1 MSKENNRSQQIPRT
15 DSQNGSFTY
24 LELARCKESDRASIF
39 FCVIRGF
46 PRTSSLPQVTSGVQQ
61 NTTVVC
67 DEETYPNGGSTGS
80 LLVVR

>member
-1 MSKENNRSQQIPRT
+1 MSKEKVNRFREQIHKTVRVPIWNWQDAKSLIGR
-15 DSQNGSFTY
+15 
-24 LELARCKESDRASIF
+24 LF